1 VAKFTKDKQPSD
13 GKRKDGRQQR
23 IVPAFP
29 QVGGGLRGFIPFGN
43 VAVWNIFCHLTLRNV
58 FYPRNFLLGMTC
70 EGR

>member
-29 QVGGGLRGFIPFGN
+29 QVGGGLRGFIRDGR
-43 VAVWNIFCHLTLRNV
+43 TLVRLSA
-58 FYPRNFLLGMTC
+58 P
-70 EGR
+70 

>member
-29 QVGGGLRGFIPFGN
+29 RVGGGFIGFGKFAISD
-43 VAVWNIFCHLTLRNV
+43 
-58 FYPRNFLLGMTC
+58 NFLHSPNIRLKNP
-70 EGR
+70 RLDS